1 MSEQELIQ
9 YIIEKIMTIIPRAQA
24 IKSQNGE
31 MWTDVISLLV
41 GREAEV
47 VLPKAKYFPI
57 WKEGSWNIGENCM
70 YLGYPYKVI
79 QNHNSTGNPTWTPF
93 DAPALFAPWHGVSVD
108 TALPWKQP
116 TGAQDIYLVDEYIV
130 FTDGK
135 TYRCLI
141 NTNYSP
147 TEYAQ
152 AWQEII

>member
-1 MSEQELIQ
+1 
-9 YIIEKIMTIIPRAQA
+9 
-24 IKSQNGE
+24 
-31 MWTDVISLLV
+31 
-41 GREAEV
+41 
-47 VLPKAKYFPI
+47 
-57 WKEGSWNIGENCM
+57 M

-116 TGAQDIYLVDEYIV
+116 TGAQDIYLVDEYMV

-135 TYRCLI
+135 TYLCLT

-147 TEYAQ
+147 AEYAQ